1 MKKYLLLI
9 IASFSL
15 NIVVAQVENPG
26 QVSKDAATD
35 EVNNNMENA
44 ADNGVNKVE
53 NGIKG
58 IFKRKKKKDK
68 DSNQEEQTQTT
79 SMQSSDNSGNSTS
92 STSTSANTP
101 DIRSYQ
107 NYDFVPGDSIIFYDD
122 FTEDQDGEFPSHWN
136 LVSGQGVLNKVGNEP
151 AFFLTDGN
159 YVKVSPLMKNKS
171 YLGKTFTIEFD
182 YMVPNGS
189 AYGMQCFLNYG
200 TGDNDPAEI
209 DYDTYGDIET
219 SYFPKNFSADY
230 PGHGSQDDFLKKWH
244 HCAIIMKDNQLKCYI
259 DQYRELVMPKVGI
272 SPTSVDFGGVGSQD
286 APLIFRNVRIA
297 NGGNMNTIGQKFTA
311 AKIITHGITFDIDKA
326 NLKPESMGT
335 INMIVNIMKSNPD
348 VKFEID
354 GHTDNTGEASH
365 NLTLSQ
371 QRADAV
377 KAQLVSMGINA
388 SRLTTK
394 GFGDTGP
401 IDTND
406 TPEGRANN
414 RRVEFVKM

>member
-1 MKKYLLLI
+1 MKKYILLI
-9 IASFSL
+9 IASLSF
-15 NIVVAQVENPG
+15 NTMFAQVENPA
-26 QVSKDAATD
+26 QVTKDAATD
-35 EVNNNMENA
+35 QTNSDMESA
-44 ADNGVNKVE
+44 ANNGVNKLE

-58 IFKRKKKKDK
+58 MFKKKKRKKEDT
-68 DSNQEEQTQTT
+68 NQEDQQQTTQTQTT
-79 SMQSSDNSGNSTS
+79 NNEPS
-92 STSTSANTP
+92 STASTVAAANIP
-101 DIRSYQ
+101 DIKSYQ

-151 AFFLTDGN
+151 AFSLTDGN

-182 YMVPNGS
+182 FMVPNGS

-209 DYDTYGDIET
+209 DFDTYGDIQT
-219 SYFPKNFSADY
+219 AYFPKDFSADY
-230 PGHGSQDDFLKKWH
+230 PGKGSQDDFLKKWH
-244 HCAIIMKDNQLKCYI
+244 HCAIIMKDNQIKCYI
-259 DQYRELVMPKVGI
+259 DQYRELVMPQVGI
-272 SPTSVDFGGVGSQD
+272 SPTSVDFGGVGSQN

-297 NGGNMNTIGQKFTA
+297 NGGNMNIIGQKFTA

-348 VKFEID
+348 IKFEID
-354 GHTDNTGEASH
+354 GHTDNTGNASH

-377 KAQLVSMGINA
+377 KTQLVSMGINA

-394 GFGDTGP
+394 GFGDTKP

-406 TPEGRANN
+406 TAEGRANN